1 MQNVPETTTVHKPA
15 IAYYGFLHDAH
26 GIFLQA
32 DGHVSFL
39 DSATQVWEEVDLPTL
54 TRWATLNG
62 RVDIADLQL
71 AKDGDRVKACSKTL
85 QAV

>member
-1 MQNVPETTTVHKPA
+1 MQNAPETTTPHKSA
-15 IAYYGFLHDAH
+15 MAYYGWLDQRH

-32 DGHVSFL
+32 EGQVSFL
-39 DSATQVWEEVDLPTL
+39 DSATQLWEEVDLPTL

-71 AKDGDRVKACSKTL
+71 AKDGDRVKACSRTL
-85 QAV
+85 QAA